1 MSSTIF
7 YHARTGVTGYSCT
20 YRPSRKIATAINPPM
35 ITTAIASS
43 TRLMICF
50 LRCEESGG
58 KAWSSSSSSNK
69 SSSAGRTLVGVGLL
83 TESLPKGRLLTLT
96 SGRKVG
102 ARRLDAAPAE
112 ALPTA
117 GRPVEIDRLED
128 TEGLGDNAVAG
139 RTGADLAGVDILLT
153 AWSLRPE
160 LPVTTGRR
168 PALTAGSL

>member
-1 MSSTIF
+1 
-7 YHARTGVTGYSCT
+7 
-20 YRPSRKIATAINPPM
+20 
-35 ITTAIASS
+35 
-43 TRLMICF
+43 MICF

-102 ARRLDAAPAE
+102 ARRLGAALVE
-112 ALPTA
+112 ALPATE
-117 GRPVEIDRLED
+117 RPVEIDLLGD
-128 TEGLGDNAVAG
+128 TEDLGDNAVAG
-139 RTGADLAGVDILLT
+139 RTGADLAGVDTLLT
-153 AWSLRPE
+153 AWSLRLE

>member
-1 MSSTIF
+1 M
-7 YHARTGVTGYSCT
+7 
-20 YRPSRKIATAINPPM
+20 
-35 ITTAIASS
+35 
-43 TRLMICF
+43 
-50 LRCEESGG
+50 
-58 KAWSSSSSSNK
+58 
-69 SSSAGRTLVGVGLL
+69 

-102 ARRLDAAPAE
+102 ARRLGAAPAE
-112 ALPTA
+112 ALPTV
-117 GRPVEIDRLED
+117 GRPVEVDRLED

-139 RTGADLAGVDILLT
+139 RTEADLAGVDTLLT

>member
-1 MSSTIF
+1 M
-7 YHARTGVTGYSCT
+7 
-20 YRPSRKIATAINPPM
+20 
-35 ITTAIASS
+35 
-43 TRLMICF
+43 
-50 LRCEESGG
+50 
-58 KAWSSSSSSNK
+58 
-69 SSSAGRTLVGVGLL
+69 

-102 ARRLDAAPAE
+102 ALRLGAAPVE
-112 ALPTA
+112 ALPATE
-117 GRPVEIDRLED
+117 RLVETDRVRD
-128 TEGLGDNAVAG
+128 AEGLGDNAVAG